1 MKFLRDLGFRMAT
14 QGAQYGSLRADHEWL
29 RARASH
35 ECGFPGREWIATLMD
50 CSGCSLDYVEWHHQE
65 EMVPP
70 QAMLT
75 AAGLLLA
82 KAEVDRDGGTL

>member
-1 MKFLRDLGFRMAT
+1 MDPSEPITNGCERVLRMNA
-14 QGAQYGSLRADHEWL
+14 A
-29 RARASH
+29 
-35 ECGFPGREWIATLMD
+35 FPGRDWIATLMD

>member
-1 MKFLRDLGFRMAT
+1 MDPSEPITNGCERVLRMNA
-14 QGAQYGSLRADHEWL
+14 A
-29 RARASH
+29 
-35 ECGFPGREWIATLMD
+35 FPGREWIATLMD